1 MIKTIH
7 NIIKMQNTRLNNLK
21 SFLKSLGGDWK
32 PDGGERKIPKIWDSN
47 RKQFNLPF
55 FAQNRYVAILENEKG
70 VFDYLL
76 DLDSKEQAEAYYKW
90 NSVGSSEF
98 LILDL
103 DRYLTVAEY
112 FSPDHFGNPG
122 DSWIDLGEV

>member
-1 MIKTIH
+1 
-7 NIIKMQNTRLNNLK
+7 MQNTRLNNLK
-21 SFLKSLGGDWK
+21 SFLKSLGEDWK
-32 PDGGERKIPKIWDSN
+32 PNGGPIKIPKIWDSN

-90 NSVGSSEF
+90 NSVGSSRHI
-98 LILDL
+98 ILDL
-103 DRYLTVAEY
+103 DNRKIVAEY
-112 FSPDHFGNPG
+112 CKPNDFGHQSNI
-122 DSWIDLGEV
+122 WINI